1 MAYSSNVA
9 TSSFRRIISI
19 SFIYFNKIPLQENG
33 IAAISKIQILKL
45 VLFLLRFIFAKIS
58 IGSSFNLCQTKIWH
72 VTTWHLQ
79 KNKNKLRG
87 FDEKNLVGWGNN
99 PNKYFALLHETGFW
113 YSTKSARWLFQS
125 FYFAAASVFGQF
137 VAAWLCSTSTLPQPQ
152 PQPQPKA
159 IYFENEYWFIRLVKI
174 YSKIMPI

>member
-1 MAYSSNVA
+1 MQLTPSSNIA

-33 IAAISKIQILKL
+33 MSAISKIQILKL

-58 IGSSFNLCQTKIWH
+58 TGSSFNLCQTKIWH

-99 PNKYFALLHETGFW
+99 PNKYSPLLHDTGFW

-125 FYFAAASVFGQF
+125 FYFAAASTFGQIA
-137 VAAWLCSTSTLPQPQ
+137 AAWLNGLKKLSFTSTPPQP
-152 PQPQPKA
+152 
-159 IYFENEYWFIRLVKI
+159 
-174 YSKIMPI
+174 